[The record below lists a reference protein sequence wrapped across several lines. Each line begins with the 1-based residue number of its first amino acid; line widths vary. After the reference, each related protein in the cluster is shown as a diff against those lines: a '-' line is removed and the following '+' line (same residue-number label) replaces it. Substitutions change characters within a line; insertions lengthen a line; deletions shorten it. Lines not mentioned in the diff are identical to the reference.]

1 MSLLLH
7 FCQRAMARPRHL
19 LHLGLLLFPLLL
31 PATDA
36 SRARMVVQ
44 SSANFPSYL
53 DFTGAGRGSLE
64 VTYDKR
70 SILLNGTR
78 ALFLSGSIHGPR
90 GTPETWETA
99 LDAAVA
105 NGLNMVQVY
114 VFWNYHRPT
123 ASGATDWHG
132 EVGEADLPA

>member
-1 MSLLLH
+1 MSLLLR

-70 SILLNGTR
+70 
-78 ALFLSGSIHGPR
+78 
-90 GTPETWETA
+90 TPETWETA